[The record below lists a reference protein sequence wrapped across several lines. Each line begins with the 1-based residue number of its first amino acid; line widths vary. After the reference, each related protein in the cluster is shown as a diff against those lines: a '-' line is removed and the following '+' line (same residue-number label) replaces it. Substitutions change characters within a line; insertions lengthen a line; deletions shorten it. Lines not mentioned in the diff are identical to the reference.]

1 MTVDERS
8 AHRSATESPAEL
20 SAAGGQA
27 AHDDRQTTAQAG
39 RLTGP
44 LTIFSS
50 LQHRDYRFLWIG
62 TLFLSAGQWIQQV
75 TLGWL
80 LYELSGSPVLLGA
93 MHAVRA
99 LPFLFIGP
107 FAGVAADRFDR
118 RAILLLTV
126 PVMIIACVLM
136 GLLVAS
142 GWLDVWHILAF
153 SAFTAVIWAV
163 NNPVRQ
169 TLVPNLVPRRDLMSA
184 IALNSAGF
192 NSQKVIGPAIG
203 GVLIAAMGPA
213 ENFYVQSLSYGMV
226 LFLFTM
232 MRVPPTPPNAR
243 KQSVASNFREGL
255 VYVRQEPMLLAML
268 IAALVPPLFSL
279 PVTMA
284 MLPVFQKDIYGVG
297 PEGLGAL
304 MSGPGFGAVIATLG
318 LASISHRVKR
328 QGLLMLIDLVLL
340 GLAMIIFSQA
350 PSLPLAVVALVG
362 VGIFQMA
369 FFTLNHTLLQSIV
382 PDELR
387 GRVNAIFMADHGLGP
402 AGSLLA
408 GVLTQIIGAPATV
421 AIFGA
426 IVIALAGL
434 LAWRSP
440 NLLNAGL
447 GELRALGA

>member
-1 MTVDERS
+1 M
-8 AHRSATESPAEL
+8 
-20 SAAGGQA
+20 
-27 AHDDRQTTAQAG
+27 
-39 RLTGP
+39 
-44 LTIFSS
+44 
-50 LQHRDYRFLWIG
+50 
-62 TLFLSAGQWIQQV
+62 
-75 TLGWL
+75 
-80 LYELSGSPVLLGA
+80 
-93 MHAVRA
+93 
-99 LPFLFIGP
+99 
-107 FAGVAADRFDR
+107 
-118 RAILLLTV
+118 
-126 PVMIIACVLM
+126 
-136 GLLVAS
+136 
-142 GWLDVWHILAF
+142 
-153 SAFTAVIWAV
+153 
-163 NNPVRQ
+163 N
-169 TLVPNLVPRRDLMSA
+169 A

-232 MRVPPTPPNAR
+232 MRVPPTPADAR

-255 VYVRQEPMLLAML
+255 VYVRREPMLLAML

-304 MSGPGFGAVIATLG
+304 MAGPGFGAVIATLG

-340 GLAMIIFSQA
+340 GLAMMIFSQA
-350 PSLPLAVVALVG
+350 PSLPLAVAALVG

-369 FFTLNHTLLQSIV
+369 FFTLNHTLLQSVV

-408 GVLTQIIGAPATV
+408 GALTQVIGAPATV
-421 AIFGA
+421 AMFGA

-440 NLLNAGL
+440 NLLNAGI
-447 GELRALGA
+447 GRAPAH

>member
-8 AHRSATESPAEL
+8 PGTPATQVPAQPSATSNDDLEPPALTRRL
-20 SAAGGQA
+20 S
-27 AHDDRQTTAQAG
+27 
-39 RLTGP
+39 GP
-44 LTIFSS
+44 LAIFSS

-118 RAILLLTV
+118 RGILLITV
-126 PVMIIACVLM
+126 PIMIIACVLM

-142 GWLDVWHILAF
+142 GQLEVWHILAF
-153 SAFTAVIWAV
+153 SGFTAIVWAV

-169 TLVPNLVPRRDLMSA
+169 TLVPNLVPRRDLMNA

-213 ENFYVQSLSYGMV
+213 ENFFLQSLSYGMV
-226 LFLFTM
+226 LFLFAM

-255 VYVRQEPMLLAML
+255 TYVRREPMLLAML

-284 MLPVFQKDIYGVG
+284 MLPVFQKDVYGAG

-304 MSGPGFGAVIATLG
+304 MAGPGFGAVIATLG

-340 GLAMIIFSQA
+340 GLATIVFSQA
-350 PSLPLAVVALVG
+350 PTLPLAVIALVG

-408 GVLTQIIGAPATV
+408 GILTQFIGAPLTV
-421 AIFGA
+421 AIFGG
-426 IVIALAGL
+426 IVILLAGL

-440 NLLNAGL
+440 NLLNAGI
-447 GELRALGA
+447 GRG

>member
-1 MTVDERS
+1 MTVNEQSPGRPTVEVAPELDAVITETAVYDRDS
-8 AHRSATESPAEL
+8 TSQAT
-20 SAAGGQA
+20 
-27 AHDDRQTTAQAG
+27 HT
-39 RLTGP
+39 TGP
-44 LTIFSS
+44 LSVFSS
-50 LQHRDYRFLWIG
+50 LRHRNYRFLWIG

-107 FAGVAADRFDR
+107 LAGVAADRFDR
-118 RAILLLTV
+118 RGILLITV
-126 PVMIIACVLM
+126 PIMIVSCVLM

-142 GWLDVWHILAF
+142 GQLAVWHILVF
-153 SAFTAVIWAV
+153 SGFTAIIWAI

-169 TLVPNLVPRRDLMSA
+169 TLVPNLVPRRDLMNA

-203 GVLIAAMGPA
+203 GLLIAAMGPS
-213 ENFYVQSLSYGMV
+213 ENFFVQAASYGMV
-226 LFLFTM
+226 LFLFGM

-243 KQSVASNFREGL
+243 KSSVASNFREGFS
-255 VYVRQEPMLLAML
+255 YVRREPMILAML
-268 IAALVPPLFSL
+268 VAALVPPLFSL

-284 MLPVFQKDIYGVG
+284 MLPVFQKDVFGAG

-304 MSGPGFGAVIATLG
+304 MAGPGLGAVIATLG

-340 GLAMIIFSQA
+340 GIAMIVFSQA
-350 PSLPLAVVALVG
+350 PTLPLAVVALVG

-387 GRVNAIFMADHGLGP
+387 GRVNAIFMADHGIGP

-408 GVLTQIIGAPATV
+408 GILTQAIGASYTV
-421 AIFGA
+421 AIFGG
-426 IVIALAGL
+426 IVLLLAGL
-434 LAWRSP
+434 LAWKSP
-440 NLLNAGL
+440 RLLNAGI
-447 GELRALGA
+447 GRT

>member
-1 MTVDERS
+1 MTVNEQ
-8 AHRSATESPAEL
+8 SATGPAAEVSSKQHGW
-20 SAAGGQA
+20 SAEPSDRD
-27 AHDDRQTTAQAG
+27 HDTGSQSIHK
-39 RLTGP
+39 TGP
-44 LTIFSS
+44 WSIFSS
-50 LQHRDYRFLWIG
+50 LRHRDYRFLWIG

-118 RAILLLTV
+118 RGILLVTV
-126 PVMIIACVLM
+126 PIMIVSCVLM

-142 GWLDVWHILAF
+142 GQLGVWHILLF
-153 SAFTAVIWAV
+153 SGFTAVIWAI

-169 TLVPNLVPRRDLMSA
+169 TLVPNLVPRRDLMNA

-203 GVLIAAMGPA
+203 GLLIAAMGPS
-213 ENFYVQSLSYGMV
+213 ENFFVQAGFYGMV
-226 LFLFTM
+226 LYLFSM

-243 KQSVASNFREGL
+243 KSSVASNFREGL
-255 VYVRQEPMLLAML
+255 SYVRRDPMILAML
-268 IAALVPPLFSL
+268 VAALVPPLFSL

-284 MLPVFQKDIYGVG
+284 MLPVFQKDVYGVG

-304 MSGPGFGAVIATLG
+304 MAGPGFGAVIATLG

-340 GLAMIIFSQA
+340 GIAMIIFSQA
-350 PSLPLAVVALVG
+350 PTLPLAVIALVG

-387 GRVNAIFMADHGLGP
+387 GRVNAIFMADHGVGP

-408 GVLTQIIGAPATV
+408 GILTQAIGASYTV
-421 AIFGA
+421 AIFGG
-426 IVIALAGL
+426 IVLLLAGL
-434 LAWRSP
+434 LAWKSP
-440 NLLNAGL
+440 RLLNAGI
-447 GELRALGA
+447 GRT

>member
-1 MTVDERS
+1 MTIDERS
-8 AHRSATESPAEL
+8 ARGPATEAPAEPRD
-20 SAAGGQA
+20 AADQTV
-27 AHDDRQTTAQAG
+27 HDRQNTTHAP
-39 RLTGP
+39 RLSGP

-118 RAILLLTV
+118 RGILLVTV
-126 PVMIIACVLM
+126 PIMIVACVLM

-169 TLVPNLVPRRDLMSA
+169 TLVPNLVPRRDLMNA

-232 MRVPPTPPNAR
+232 MRVPPTPSDAR

-255 VYVRQEPMLLAML
+255 VYVRRDPMLLAML

-284 MLPVFQKDIYGVG
+284 MLPVFQKDVYGVG

-304 MSGPGFGAVIATLG
+304 MAGPGFGAVIATLG
-318 LASISHRVKR
+318 LASISHRVQR

-340 GLAMIIFSQA
+340 GLAMMVFSQA
-350 PSLPLAVVALVG
+350 PSLPLAVIALVG

-369 FFTLNHTLLQSIV
+369 FFTLNHTLLQSVV

-408 GVLTQIIGAPATV
+408 GVLTQVIGAPATV
-421 AIFGA
+421 AMFGA

-447 GELRALGA
+447 GRASGH